1 MNFQGAFQ
9 LLPNSMSDNSFDC
22 VVISIQTVVQR
33 NTHTKKIRLLPYA
46 NVIIWQ
52 RLLIEVETKL
62 VLKYYVQNTGFRKNK
77 IDWR

>member
-33 NTHTKKIRLLPYA
+33 NTHKNIHLLPYA

-52 RLLIEVETKL
+52 CLLIEVETKL
-62 VLKYYVQNTGFRKNK
+62 VLKYYVQNTGFRKT
-77 IDWR
+77 